1 MKLVRLIKMH
11 LNNTCSKVRSRKN
24 MSDAFHVQN
33 YVKQGDYLFSLLFN
47 FNLDY
52 TIRKVQENPEE
63 LELSRT
69 HQLLVCADDV
79 NLEGEDLNVIK

>member
-1 MKLVRLIKMH
+1 MH